1 MNAVCPG
8 PIDTPML
15 SLMDDPEEG
24 ERYLEERVPMRRLG
38 RPEEVAAVIVFLAS
52 EDASYVTGATLAV
65 DGGITAL

>member
-1 MNAVCPG
+1 
-8 PIDTPML
+8 ML
-15 SLMDDPEEG
+15 RMMDDPEEG

-38 RPEEVAAVIVFLAS
+38 RPEEVAAVIAFLAS